1 MARKA
6 PAMATADVTIRDA
19 GVADT
24 PRLVALIAAGG
35 LDGAAPDADLAPYAD
50 AVRELADDK
59 HSAILVAE
67 VRARVVG
74 MCQLIGF
81 RHVQHRGGLCAE
93 IESMHV
99 DPTRRGD
106 GIGGLLLEAAVDRAR
121 EWGAY
126 RVQLTSN
133 VQREDAHRFYA
144 RHGFAP
150 SHVGFKRLLG

>member
-1 MARKA
+1 MR
-6 PAMATADVTIRDA
+6 IRDA

-35 LDGAAPDADLAPYAD
+35 LAGGPPDRELAPYAS
-50 AVRELADDK
+50 AVREIADDK

-67 VRARVVG
+67 VKAHVVG
-74 MCQLIGF
+74 MCQIVGF

-93 IESMHV
+93 VESMHV
-99 DPTRRGD
+99 DPRERGA
-106 GIGGLLLEAAVDRAR
+106 GIGGQLLEAAVDRAR

-133 VQREDAHRFYA
+133 VQRADAHRFYE

-150 SHVGFKRLLG
+150 SHVGFKRVLDQTSF